1 MYDRLPHAAVGSLGM
16 PLLNRVTR
24 WCHITPPSVRQ
35 VHPGDLIMC
44 LLLYTYCDTFSYYYY
59 YSRMDPIG
67 PRETN
72 LTTVFIRFVFHLLHC
87 LWISLVRPNC
97 FGLRTLFHLH
107 KCPIKNVTPKC
118 FLICNVCLC
127 YNGSVKFFF
136 YCGSSFHCLSVSLAS
151 IFIKH
156 CIFYLFRL
164 FHCFDVSIKLKS
176 SFSHV
181 RMYVCV
187 FICFLIMYGTS
198 KSIM

>member
-1 MYDRLPHAAVGSLGM
+1 MCSL
-16 PLLNRVTR
+16 LF
-24 WCHITPPSVRQ
+24 
-35 VHPGDLIMC
+35 
-44 LLLYTYCDTFSYYYY
+44 TYCDTLSYYY
-59 YSRMDPIG
+59 YSRMAPIG

-87 LWISLVRPNC
+87 LWMGPLSLVRPNC

-107 KCPIKNVTPKC
+107 KCPIKNVSPKG

-136 YCGSSFHCLSVSLAS
+136 YCGSSFHCLSVGLTS
-151 IFIKH
+151 IFIKLG
-156 CIFYLFRL
+156 IFYLSRL
-164 FHCFDVSIKLKS
+164 FNCFDVSVKLES

-187 FICFLIMYGTS
+187 FIYFLIMYGTS